1 LGAAVDP
8 SSSDTRIRLVQ
19 AASRLIHAQ
28 SYANVGVKAICDEAD
43 VKKGSFYYFFESKQ
57 ALALAAVEQMW
68 QGFEENCLEPSFSAE
83 LTPRQRIERLFDY
96 AYRTHTRIK
105 QETGQ
110 VLGCPFGN
118 LAAEA
123 STLDEALRNRV
134 LQVFAEWASVIEA
147 TIAEAIDTGELDPAL
162 SAPITSWSLLSTL
175 LGALLIAKAANDT
188 SCIPGIGQEAV
199 ATLWGG
205 VAA

>member
-1 LGAAVDP
+1 MPDSEGT
-8 SSSDTRIRLVQ
+8 DTRARLVQ
-19 AASRLIHAQ
+19 AAAGLIHAQ
-28 SYANVGVKAICDEAD
+28 SYRNVGVKAICEAAD

-57 ALALAAVEQMW
+57 ALALEAIEQMW
-68 QGFEENCLEPSFSAE
+68 QGFEENCLKPSFSAE
-83 LTPRQRIERLFDY
+83 LPPRQRVERLFDY
-96 AYRTHTRIK
+96 AYRTHTRIQK
-105 QETGQ
+105 ETGH

-134 LQVFAEWASVIEA
+134 LQVFAEWAAVIEA
-147 TIAEAIDTGELDPAL
+147 TIAEAIDGGELDPVL
-162 SAPITSWSLLSTL
+162 SPAITSWSLLSTL
-175 LGALLIAKAANDT
+175 QGALLVAKAANDT